1 MAKLPVEAAASGTH
15 LRRVGEVAAEVD
27 FRALVSAVRDYAIF
41 MLSPEGIIASW
52 NEGAQRIK
60 GYAPGEII
68 GKHFS
73 VFYPP
78 EIVKTGIC
86 EYELAVASA
95 EGRFEGE
102 GYRIRKDG
110 TQFWANV
117 VITAVRDTSGKL
129 VGYAKVTRDLT
140 ERRLREEAL
149 RESEQRV
156 RLLVENIRD
165 YALFMLDPDGR
176 VASWNVGAER
186 INGYSAKEILGSH
199 LSRFY
204 PPEDVLAGKTELELR
219 VARETGRFEEE
230 GWRVRKD
237 GTRFWA
243 NAILTAVRDPNGE
256 LRGFAKVVRDLTERR
271 KADEER
277 LRLIQAQEAV
287 RLRDEFLSIAA
298 HELRTPLTALLLQ
311 LQSLE
316 KATTYREGF
325 AAAPLRSARRL
336 AGLVEMLLDVSRIA
350 TGRLELAKEEVDLVQ
365 LARDAIDRYSDEA
378 KRVGSFISLEG
389 AAVVR
394 GRWDAMRLEQV
405 FANLLGNALK
415 YAAGSKVT
423 IRVAASDGEVK
434 VEVADRGPGI
444 AAEDA
449 ARVFGRFERAAPARH
464 YGGLGLGLY
473 IARQVVEAHG
483 GTIEVRE
490 TPGGGATFSVILPR
504 AGE

>member
-117 VITAVRDTSGKL
+117 VITAVRDPTGKL

-156 RLLVENIRD
+156 RLLVENVRD
-165 YALFMLDPDGR
+165 YALFMLDPEGR

-186 INGYSAKEILGSH
+186 INGYAAREIIGAH
-199 LSRFY
+199 LARFY
-204 PPEDVLAGKTELELR
+204 PPEDVLAGKPDLELR
-219 VARETGRFEEE
+219 VATETGRFEEE
-230 GWRVRKD
+230 GWRIRKD

-243 NAILTAVRDPNGE
+243 NAILTAIRDANGE
-256 LRGFAKVVRDLTERR
+256 LRGFAKVVRDLSERR

-277 LRLIQAQEAV
+277 LRLVQAQEAV

-311 LQSLE
+311 RQSME
-316 KATTYREGF
+316 KARPSRGS
-325 AAAPLRSARRL
+325 APALRSARRL
-336 AGLVEMLLDVSRIA
+336 AALVKMLLDVSRIA
-350 TGRLELAKEEVDLVQ
+350 TGRL
-365 LARDAIDRYSDEA
+365 
-378 KRVGSFISLEG
+378 
-389 AAVVR
+389 
-394 GRWDAMRLEQV
+394 
-405 FANLLGNALK
+405 
-415 YAAGSKVT
+415 
-423 IRVAASDGEVK
+423 
-434 VEVADRGPGI
+434 
-444 AAEDA
+444 
-449 ARVFGRFERAAPARH
+449 
-464 YGGLGLGLY
+464 
-473 IARQVVEAHG
+473 
-483 GTIEVRE
+483 
-490 TPGGGATFSVILPR
+490 
-504 AGE
+504 